1 MMRTISVFETILAST
16 NSDTALEAVHNV
28 LRVLRHRRHS
38 GRYVRDL
45 RTQPANDVDETTARI
60 IEAIEMREQLPI
72 DQLDDSRAERYI
84 VDLAKVAV
92 ERTTRNTAHLR
103 STARTVLEGLRQD
116 LDA

>member
-60 IEAIEMREQLPI
+60 IEAIEMREQPI

-84 VDLAKVAV
+84 IDLAKVAV